1 MIIFL
6 YGEDTYRSREKLHEI
21 IASYQKIH
29 KSGLNL
35 KYFLG
40 TEISFDA
47 LKDELRQ
54 TSMFKEK
61 KLIILVDIFSNS
73 EFKERF
79 LESGKSPNKF
89 WLGDENIILFYEQNS
104 VPKED
109 PLLLFLKKYSQSQ
122 EFQPL
127 GGQKLESWVK
137 KEFENYGAKIEER
150 VLDKLIDFV
159 GNDLWQMANEIKK
172 LVSYR
177 APRQRG
183 EGGKENEVLFDHK
196 KGVRIE
202 LEDVELLVRPKIETD
217 IFETIDAIASK
228 DKKRALKF
236 IKAHLE
242 RGDSPLY
249 LFSMIVFQFRNLL
262 MVKDLI
268 ERNLPSYFLTGLHP
282 FVIKK
287 SILLSNKFRFL
298 ELKKIYQ
305 KIFQIDIDIKTGK
318 IEPEI
323 ALDLLITELPSEA
336 R

>member
-6 YGEDTYRSREKLHEI
+6 HGLDTYRSREKLHEI
-21 IASYQKIH
+21 IANYQKIH

-40 TEISFDA
+40 TETDFDT
-47 LKDELRQ
+47 LRDELRQ

-73 EFKERF
+73 EFKEKF
-79 LESGKSPNKF
+79 LETEKDLVKS
-89 WLGDENIILFYEQNS
+89 ENIILFYERNS
-104 VPKED
+104 ISEKD
-109 PLLLFLKKYSQSQ
+109 PFLLFLKKHSQSQ

-127 GGQKLESWVK
+127 EGQKLKSWVK

-150 VLDKLIDFV
+150 ALDKLIEFV

-172 LVSYR
+172 LVS
-177 APRQRG
+177 
-183 EGGKENEVLFDHK
+183 FK
-196 KGVRIE
+196 KGQTSVTTVNELCQIE
-202 LEDVELLVRPKIETD
+202 KKDVELLVRPKIETD

-242 RGDSPLY
+242 RGDSSLY
-249 LFSMIVFQFRNLL
+249 LFSMIIFQFRNLL

-268 ERNLPSYFLTGLHP
+268 EKNLSPYSLTGLHP

-287 SILLSNKFRFL
+287 SIFLSNKFRFL

-318 IEPEI
+318 IEPET
-323 ALDLLITELPSEA
+323 ALDLLITEI
-336 R
+336 

>member
-6 YGEDTYRSREKLHEI
+6 YGLDTYRSREKLHEI
-21 IASYQKIH
+21 IANYQKIH

-40 TEISFDA
+40 TETDFDT

-79 LESGKSPNKF
+79 LESGKSLNKF

-104 VPKED
+104 VLKED

-127 GGQKLESWVK
+127 GGQKLKSWAK
-137 KEFENYGAKIEER
+137 KEFENYGAKIEEKA
-150 VLDKLIDFV
+150 LDKLIDFV
-159 GNDLWQMANEIKK
+159 GNDLWQMVNEIKK

-177 APRQRG
+177 ASRQRG
-183 EGGKENEVLFDHK
+183 EGGKENEVLFDQK